1 MTTLITGASGH
12 LGANLVRALLDRG
25 EQVRVLIRKG
35 SNNAAIDGLDIEHA
49 YGDLLDEPSII
60 NAVNGCD
67 YVYHL
72 AAFVSIRDGDRDEL
86 YDVNV
91 LGTRYLMQAC
101 RHAGVKRV
109 VHCSSFGAVGN
120 NPDGAS
126 NEKWAVSPYEM
137 TTDYEISKT
146 FAELEVYKE
155 VVRGLQAVIVNP
167 SGIVGPW
174 DFKPSLLGKAIIEF
188 AQGKMRASVP
198 GGFDFTPVQDVV
210 QGHLLAM
217 EKGIVGERYLL
228 TGKQHSLS
236 ETLDWLEE
244 FTGVKKPKLVIPTFI
259 MQNIAIIKDWIERKF
274 FPHVYPRFNYHSI
287 RLLNCGKFGAHTRAI
302 DELGLQPTPVK
313 EAYRDSVL
321 WFKEHGFIE

>member
-1 MTTLITGASGH
+1 MTTLVTGASGH
-12 LGANLVRALLDRG
+12 LGANLVRTLLDRG

-35 SNNAAIDGLDIEHA
+35 SNNTALDGLNVEYA
-49 YGDLLDEPSII
+49 YGDLRDEPSII
-60 NAVNGCD
+60 NAVKNCD

-72 AAFVSIRDGDRDEL
+72 AAFVSIRDGERDEL

-101 RHAGVKRV
+101 RHADVKRV

-174 DFKPSLLGKAIIEF
+174 DFKPSLLGKTIIEF

-217 EKGIVGERYLL
+217 EKGIIGERYLL
-228 TGKQHSLS
+228 TGEQHSLS
-236 ETLDWLEE
+236 ETLGWLEE
-244 FTGVKKPKLVIPTFI
+244 FTSVKKPKLVIPTFI
-259 MQNIAIIKDWIERKF
+259 MQKIAVVKDWIERKF

-287 RLLNCGKFGAHTRAI
+287 RLLNCGKYGTHTRAI
-302 DELGLQPTPVK
+302 NELGLQPTPVK

-321 WFKEHGFIE
+321 WFREHGYIE